1 MEVPLLSYLIGLVG
15 LLFLSGFF
23 SGSETALCALTRVQ
37 IEKIRLKRGKA
48 STIVNFVDNPRRL
61 FITVLLG
68 NNLVNVT
75 FAIIMVRL
83 VEQKLLP
90 QTSEPVIQFAV
101 ATALSVILMLIFGEM
116 TPKTYAIKHAESFA
130 KITAPPLWIFSIFIS
145 PLRALLRKIIDFLFP
160 IFGGQP
166 PPSEEFTTADLQ
178 EFFKTYHEETLPP
191 DEREIVSNILQ
202 LRDIEAKEIMVPR
215 TEVVAVP
222 TSNTIQ
228 ETLTQAK
235 ESGFSRIPVYREQI
249 DKICGI
255 FYVKDLSQWRR
266 AEVNSL
272 TIDEFLKKRDQ
283 ITDVPSGAPLIR
295 EPFLVLETRKIGML
309 LLQLQREQT
318 KMAILR
324 DEYGGISGIVTT
336 EDIVEQVVGDIA
348 DEHDKDDSAPKY
360 IKHSDD
366 PLVIETTG
374 RISIR
379 ELNQQ
384 FELKIQED
392 DADTIGGYALG
403 LFGRIPSVGEVHV
416 DDNGIEFEITTIDGN
431 LITGLLIRVPTP
443 EEPNNNN
450 GNIVG
455 DTVPLTMLLLS
466 IFLIGA
472 GSATQTAIL
481 ITSFGLAVLICL
493 VLSAFYSGS
502 ETALVSVNKI
512 RMNQLVET
520 NDAKAKIIHRLVESP
535 DKMLALT
542 LVGTNLANVLISL
555 FGDQL
560 TEKIAPS
567 FSDGLQPIVT
577 VIYITVLLLIFGEI
591 LPKTIFRVKADVL
604 ALRYAYLLRLSEYI
618 LAPLIYF
625 VQSVTKILVR
635 IIDRGATPPNLD
647 AQREELRLL
656 ATMGERSG
664 SLLTEQRRMIH
675 RLLNFQNRTVRQVM
689 VPLVDIVAIEKT
701 TTCEDFL
708 KIADDSGYSRIPVY
722 DERIYDIVGIVNLLD
737 VIYAEN
743 QPETV
748 EPFIREDIHVV
759 PESKNIN
766 ALLKEI
772 QNTQHTMVFAV
783 DEYSGIVGLVTVED
797 LIEEIVGEFDDER
810 DAPDSIHL
818 IAPDILE
825 CEGRTEIEMLEEHYG
840 LSIPQG
846 DDYVTVAG
854 YILDRT
860 GTIPETGTELD
871 LGDAVITILAADS
884 RSIQKIRIR
893 RRLGRFR
900 T

>member
-1 MEVPLLSYLIGLVG
+1 MEVPLFPYLIGLVG
-15 LLFLSGFF
+15 LLILSGFF

-37 IEKIRLKRGKA
+37 IEKIRLKRGNA
-48 STIVNFVDNPRRL
+48 SAIVNFVDNPRRL

-75 FAIIMVRL
+75 FAIIMFQL
-83 VEQKLLP
+83 VEKKLLP
-90 QTSEPVIQFAV
+90 QAAEPTQFVIT
-101 ATALSVILMLIFGEM
+101 TALSVIPMLIFGEM
-116 TPKTYAIKHAESFA
+116 TPKTYAIKHAESFSR
-130 KITAPPLWIFSIFIS
+130 ITAPPLWAFSIFIS
-145 PLRALLRKIIDFLFP
+145 PLRALLRKIIDKLIP

-166 PPSEEFTTADLQ
+166 PPEEEFTTKDLQ

-235 ESGFSRIPVYREQI
+235 EYGFSRIPVYREQI

-255 FYVKDLSQWRR
+255 FYVKDLSQWHL

-272 TIDEFLKKRDQ
+272 TIDEFLEKRAR
-283 ITDVPSGAPLIR
+283 ITNAPPDAPLIR
-295 EPFLVLETRKIGML
+295 EPFLVLETRKIGVL

-318 KMAILR
+318 KIAILR

-384 FELKIQED
+384 FGLKIQEE

-403 LFGRIPSVGEVHV
+403 LFGRIPSVGESHV
-416 DDNGIEFEITTIDGN
+416 DENGIEFEITTIDGN
-431 LITGLLIRVPTP
+431 LITGLFIRVPTP
-443 EEPNNNN
+443 EEPNN
-450 GNIVG
+450 GSIV
-455 DTVPLTMLLLS
+455 DAAVPLKILLLS
-466 IFLIGA
+466 LFLIGA

-481 ITSFGLAVLICL
+481 IGSFVLAVLICL

-555 FGDQL
+555 FGDEL
-560 TEKIAPS
+560 TKEIVPS
-567 FSDGLQPIVT
+567 FTDELRGVVT

-604 ALRYAYLLRLSEYI
+604 ALRFAYPLRLSEYI
-618 LAPLIYF
+618 LSPLIYF
-625 VQSVTKILVR
+625 VQTVTKVLAKL
-635 IIDRGATPPNLD
+635 IDRGATPLTLD

-664 SLLTEQRRMIH
+664 NLLTEQRRMIH
-675 RLLNFQNRTVRQVM
+675 RLLNFQDRTVRQVM
-689 VPLVDIVAIEKT
+689 VPLVDIVAIEKN

-708 KIADDSGYSRIPVY
+708 QIAADSGYSRIPVY
-722 DERIYDIVGIVNLLD
+722 EERIYDIVGIVNLLD

-743 QPETV
+743 QPETL
-748 EPFIREDIHVV
+748 ETFIRTDIHVV

-772 QNTQHTMVFAV
+772 QNTHHTMVFAV

-810 DAPDSIHL
+810 DEPDSIHL

-825 CEGRTEIEMLEEHYG
+825 CEGRTEVDILKEHYG

-846 DDYVTVAG
+846 DYETIAG
-854 YILDRT
+854 YILERT

-871 LGDAVITILAADS
+871 LGDAIITILDADT
-884 RSIQKIRIR
+884 RAIKKIRIR
-893 RRLGRFR
+893 RRLGRFN